1 MKTALQIVNEKDI
14 KELIS
19 IEPDR
24 SVIDA
29 LITMA
34 EYKIGALVVMK
45 NKKMVGIISERDYA
59 REIVLKGESSRG
71 TLVKDI
77 MTKNVITLSE
87 GDTFETG
94 LNIMTEK
101 RIRHLPVM
109 RGNQVLG
116 MLSVGDLV
124 KEMIEHQKFLITEL
138 KSFIQS

>member
-1 MKTALQIVNEKDI
+1 
-14 KELIS
+14 
-19 IEPDR
+19 
-24 SVIDA
+24 
-29 LITMA
+29 
-34 EYKIGALVVMK
+34 
-45 NKKMVGIISERDYA
+45 MVGIISERDYA

-124 KEMIEHQKFLITEL
+124 KEMIEHQKFLITQLE
-138 KSFIQS
+138 SFIQS